1 MHKILT
7 QYFAQNG
14 QLVIPNIGIIKW
26 LKKEAV
32 WQNATLKS
40 PEESIVFE
48 LSDAKPSKQ
57 FYHFLSEQ
65 LSVSYDQAIIQLD
78 QFIDQV
84 VNLEQ
89 NPFVLGKF
97 GTLLKKEGQYVW
109 TSHFNSNAYFKDIEI
124 NPIEQQEEV
133 LSNNKWS
140 MKWQIW
146 AILLTLFALAA
157 ILFKLL

>member
-1 MHKILT
+1 MHTILT
-7 QYFAQNG
+7 QYFALNG

-26 LKKEAV
+26 IKRESI

-48 LSDAKPSKQ
+48 LSDVKPSKQ

-65 LSVSYDQAIIQLD
+65 LGVSYDQAIIQLD
-78 QFIDQV
+78 QFIDQLI
-84 VNLEQ
+84 NLEQ
-89 NPFVLGKF
+89 NPFVLGNF
-97 GTLLKKEGQYVW
+97 GTLLKKEGQYTW

-124 NPIEQQEEV
+124 NPIELQEEIV
-133 LSNNKWS
+133 TDNKITI
-140 MKWQIW
+140 KWQIG
-146 AILLTLFALAA
+146 ALLFTLFAVIA